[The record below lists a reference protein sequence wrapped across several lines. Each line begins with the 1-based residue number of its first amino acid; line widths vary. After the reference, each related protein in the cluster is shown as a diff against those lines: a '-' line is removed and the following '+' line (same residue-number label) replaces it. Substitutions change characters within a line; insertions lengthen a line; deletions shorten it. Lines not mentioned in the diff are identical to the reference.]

1 MRAFLRKCRGALG
14 LGLLSAGAWAIIF
27 ALISLVVGIL
37 DPDSIDPG
45 EGPLRVAPIGA
56 VFGFV
61 SGIVFALLLALG
73 EGRKTLRDLSIKRA
87 ALWGMLGTS
96 AYPLLT
102 HVDDEAALIFGP
114 IGAALAAVTVAVAK
128 RGEFGA
134 PPEQPKL
141 PR

>member
-1 MRAFLRKCRGALG
+1 MRAFLRKCRGTFG

-27 ALISLVVGIL
+27 ALIAVIIGIL

-45 EGPLRVAPIGA
+45 EGPWHVAPIGA

-73 EGRKTLRDLSIKRA
+73 EGRKKVRDLSIKRA
-87 ALWGMLGTS
+87 ALWGMLGTA

-102 HVDDEAALIFGP
+102 PVGDEAVLILGP
-114 IGAALAAVTVAVAK
+114 IGAALAAAVVAVAK
-128 RGEFGA
+128 RAELA
-134 PPEQPKL
+134 SSPEQPKL
-141 PR
+141 PG

>member
-14 LGLLSAGAWAIIF
+14 LGLLSAVAWAIIF
-27 ALISLVVGIL
+27 ALIAVVIGIV

-45 EGPLRVAPIGA
+45 EGPLHVAPIGA

-73 EGRKTLRDLSIKRA
+73 EGRKTLRDLSVKRA
-87 ALWGMLGTS
+87 ALWGMLGTA

-102 HVDDEAALIFGP
+102 PVGDEAVLIFGP

-128 RGEFGA
+128 KGELGA

>member
-14 LGLLSAGAWAIIF
+14 LSLLSAGAWAIIF
-27 ALISLVVGIL
+27 ALISVVIGIV

-45 EGPLRVAPIGA
+45 EAPLHVAPVGA

-87 ALWGMLGTS
+87 ALWGMLGTA

-102 HVDDEAALIFGP
+102 PVGNEAVLILGP
-114 IGAALAAVTVAVAK
+114 IGAALAAVSVAVAK
-128 RGEFGA
+128 KAELGSGR
-134 PPEQPKL
+134 EQPKL
-141 PR
+141 PS